1 MPSPPTALRPAR
13 LSARDWSLVSE
24 AGLALTAASLAIAVV
39 PFRRIAHWLS
49 CSSIGDTPRD
59 ETTAALRARWAIE
72 ACAWRLPWKTVC
84 FQKGL
89 ALHWML
95 RRRGVDSRLHYG
107 VAQNAGLGL
116 RAHVWVSLGGEIVM
130 GGDGADQFACLAV
143 FPADGARAKPRN
155 RPCCIRSA
163 SLPSTSCVRRA
174 HWGGVRWS

>member
-1 MPSPPTALRPAR
+1 MSSPPTALRPAR
-13 LSARDWSLVSE
+13 LSVRDWSLVAE
-24 AGLALTAASLAIAVV
+24 AGLALTVASLAIAVV
-39 PFRRIAHWLS
+39 PFRRIARSLS
-49 CSSIGDTPRD
+49 RSALGDKPGVD
-59 ETTAALRARWAIE
+59 ADAAALRARWAIE

-116 RAHVWVSLGGEIVM
+116 RAHVWVSLSGEPVM

-143 FPADGARAKPRN
+143 FPADGTQRA
-155 RPCCIRSA
+155 
-163 SLPSTSCVRRA
+163 
-174 HWGGVRWS
+174 G